1 MTNEEF
7 DILTSKVLAG
17 EASADEL
24 ALLNSLLDQNPAR
37 RAEFDELRTA
47 WKALREFSPVTRSLE
62 LPPASF
68 PEYRM
73 GELQSAVR
81 KHFSGKRRRRLEE
94 TSFFQLL
101 WAGLN
106 ARRVVAGI
114 IATTLLVGGAL
125 LLVRDR
131 SDRETLAYL
140 VADKGRP
147 EIIRAGNRL
156 ESTLAVAMQE
166 GDEINLPSDSSARIL
181 APGGSLSVEGP
192 LRLSA
197 AELDKRME
205 PARLSR
211 PSRSENGRNVQNV
224 LFGPLKKVV
233 GAPVLAVMR
242 DPQGIALYS
251 PRGATRSL
259 TPLVLWKTEPGKTY
273 DLTISDEFDKTPPP
287 WQLGG
292 VVSPVEF
299 GKVEAWRS
307 RPLAKEGLYR
317 IVVREAG
324 NPLSACDHTFRT
336 LEDANGTPTNTP
348 AEKITR
354 AYELLTAGS
363 PCVGDA
369 LSELLS
375 LPPEF
380 ADEPLVLRLK
390 LAAFGQ
396 LGLHEEYDE
405 AAAKLTLGF
414 KQGSN

>member
-17 EASADEL
+17 EASEGEL
-24 ALLNSLLDQNPAR
+24 ALLNSVLEQDPAR

-47 WKALREFSPVTRSLE
+47 WKALREFGPATRSLE
-62 LPPASF
+62 PPPAPF
-68 PEYRM
+68 PEYRL

-81 KHFSGKRRRRLEE
+81 KQFSAQRRQRPEE

-106 ARRVVAGI
+106 ARRVLAGI

-156 ESTLAVAMQE
+156 EPALAVALQE
-166 GDEINLPSDSSARIL
+166 GDEINLPSDSRARVL

-197 AELDKRME
+197 AELEKRMGL
-205 PARLSR
+205 ARLSP
-211 PSRSENGRNVQNV
+211 PSRSENGRNVRTV

-233 GAPVLAVMR
+233 GTPVLAVMR
-242 DPQGIALYS
+242 DTQGIALYS

-273 DLTISDEFDKTPPP
+273 DLTITDEFDKTTPP

-292 VVSPVEF
+292 VVSPVDF
-299 GKVEAWRS
+299 GKVEAWKG

-317 IVVREAG
+317 IVVRETG
-324 NPLSACDHTFRT
+324 NPLSAGDHTFRT
-336 LEDANGTPTNTP
+336 LEDANGTPTNAP

-354 AYELLTAGS
+354 AYEFLTAES
-363 PCVGDA
+363 PCVGDTLA
-369 LSELLS
+369 ELLT

-380 ADEPLVLRLK
+380 ADEPMVLRLK

-396 LGLHEEYDE
+396 LGLHEDYDE
-405 AAAKLTLGF
+405 AAAKLALGS
-414 KQGSN
+414 KHGSN